1 LKLAWPDKVDGRRK
15 QKNYQAIL
23 RASTSNY
30 ITQDGNFTFLNTT
43 PADVGGQKLNIRDTL
58 HSEMRLFP
66 AMSPVY
72 NVNDQDGLLLS
83 YCMTERN

>member
-1 LKLAWPDKVDGRRK
+1 LKLAWPDKIDRRRK

-43 PADVGGQKLNIRDTL
+43 PADVSGQKLNIQNAL
-58 HSEMRLFP
+58 HNEMRLAP
-66 AMSPVY
+66 AMLPIY
-72 NVNDQDGLLLS
+72 NINDQDGLLLS
-83 YCMTERN
+83 YCMAERN